1 MTMRRFA
8 TLTLALSL
16 WWTAVA
22 AIYAEMLLP
31 MARVARPDLD
41 LVSALLATWIG
52 WLVWVPISLIIITA
66 VDRNPIDKD
75 RLGPAL
81 ATAVACI
88 VIAIVARAV
97 FVFYVNDVV
106 ALWYVTQPAFVAVL
120 LDSARNNVMLA
131 TLVIGTAHA
140 IHYSRANAESRLRIA
155 VLEAG
160 LTRARLDALS
170 AQLNPH
176 FLFNALNA
184 IAETLHEAPDTADAM
199 IVSLSSLLRQ
209 SLDRHGE
216 HLILLS
222 DEVALMKDYLALQQL
237 RLGSRL
243 IVDIVIPDE
252 CAGALVPPF
261 VLQPLAEN
269 AVLHGIAQHSEGG
282 RVRLDASAQGEHLHL
297 RLTSDGVLLGDKF
310 SASGIGLRNVRQR
323 LTALYGDRAE
333 LIIGTI
339 RGEQTQVEIVQPL
352 TRLPAA

>member
-1 MTMRRFA
+1 MRRFA
-8 TLTLALSL
+8 ILTVALSL

-22 AIYAEMLLP
+22 AIYIEMLLP

-41 LVSALLATWIG
+41 LRAALLATWMG
-52 WLVWVPISLIIITA
+52 WLLWVPISLFIIGA
-66 VDRNPIDKD
+66 VDRHPVKAE

-81 ATAVACI
+81 ATAAVCI
-88 VIAIVARAV
+88 VMAIAARAV

-106 ALWYVTQPAFVAVL
+106 PLWYVGEPIFVTVL
-120 LDSARNNVMLA
+120 LDSARNNVILA

-176 FLFNALNA
+176 FLFNALSA
-184 IAETLHEAPDTADAM
+184 IAETLHDAPDTADAM

-216 HLILLS
+216 HLIPLS

-243 IVDIVIPDE
+243 VVDIHIPDE
-252 CAGALVPPF
+252 CADALVPPF

-269 AVLHGIAQHSEGG
+269 AVVHGIARHGRGG
-282 RVRLDASAQGEHLHL
+282 RARLEASAQGDRLRL
-297 RLTSDGVLLGDKF
+297 RLTSDGVLLPNESD
-310 SASGIGLRNVRQR
+310 ARGIGLSNVRQR
-323 LTALYGDRAE
+323 LTALFGGRAE
-333 LIIGTI
+333 LIIRTI
-339 RGEQTQVEIVQPL
+339 AGDKTRVEIVQPL
-352 TRLPAA
+352 TKAPAT